1 MLKIYF
7 DAGDIGTEFFA
18 EKLEQGFFAGTT
30 IGLIEPVERIRVA
43 GLHFRVRPR
52 TRNIVIGLVASIVV
66 LGFLHVGR
74 ICEGMIKKSPAG
86 AIPHGI
92 SGR

>member
-52 TRNIVIGLVASIVV
+52 TRTPILELITNILV
-66 LGFLHVGR
+66 LEKLQ
-74 ICEGMIKKSPAG
+74 KS
-86 AIPHGI
+86 
-92 SGR
+92 

>member
-1 MLKIYF
+1 MPFTILFCI
-7 DAGDIGTEFFA
+7 
-18 EKLEQGFFAGTT
+18 FAGTT